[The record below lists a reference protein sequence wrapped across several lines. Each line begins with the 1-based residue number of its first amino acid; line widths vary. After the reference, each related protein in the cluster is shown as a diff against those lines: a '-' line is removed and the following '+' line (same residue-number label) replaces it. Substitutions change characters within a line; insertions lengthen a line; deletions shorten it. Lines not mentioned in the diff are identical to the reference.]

1 MCRRDRLIANSND
14 ADKVVFLTDR
24 IELGTQSLKEYRA
37 FADENETVQATDNTY
52 ELITKLKSI
61 ATADTLIV
69 TSIQKMSNIRDEE
82 GGKNARDIELIG
94 KKRLVFIVDEAH
106 RSTFGDM
113 LAIIKAVSYTHLQSA
128 SSATV

>member
-1 MCRRDRLIANSND
+1 
-14 ADKVVFLTDR
+14 
-24 IELGTQSLKEYRA
+24 
-37 FADENETVQATDNTY
+37 VQATDNTY

-106 RSTFGDM
+106 THPPFGDM
-113 LAIIKAVSYTHLQSA
+113 LAIIKETFPRAIFFGFTGTTRV
-128 SSATV
+128 